1 MKTKATKKKHKKKLN
16 EWQKFEKKVERL
28 LLNAL
33 KQQSK

>member
-1 MKTKATKKKHKKKLN
+1 MKAEVTKKKPKKKLN

-33 KQQSK
+33 KRQT